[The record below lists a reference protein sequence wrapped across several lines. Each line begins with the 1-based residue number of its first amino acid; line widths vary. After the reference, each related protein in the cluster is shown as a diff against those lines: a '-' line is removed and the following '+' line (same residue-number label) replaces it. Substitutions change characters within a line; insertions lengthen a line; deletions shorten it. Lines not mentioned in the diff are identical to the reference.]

1 MIKNIINHIPT
12 VPQNPPFHIQSM
24 IRYVLTQFTS
34 VLITASDSDCNLSN
48 PEYTSYMPRPT
59 SIYGHLSQDSKQVG
73 KPRWQ
78 GIGQPSY
85 LPSNV
90 EA

>member
-1 MIKNIINHIPT
+1 MVKNIITHIST
-12 VPQNPPFHIQSM
+12 VPQNQFIFQSNM

-34 VLITASDSDCNLSN
+34 VLITASDSYCNLSN
-48 PEYTSYMPRPT
+48 PEYTTYMPRPT